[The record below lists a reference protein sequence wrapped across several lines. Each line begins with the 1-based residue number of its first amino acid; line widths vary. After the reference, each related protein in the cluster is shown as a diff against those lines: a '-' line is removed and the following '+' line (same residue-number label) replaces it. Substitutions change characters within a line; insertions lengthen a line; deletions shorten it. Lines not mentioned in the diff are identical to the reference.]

1 MKVCLITGK
10 SGVVFE
16 ELDTTQDII
25 RQIAARLGSV
35 PQNITIER
43 MEISCQ
49 NFDIFRSINSSSDI
63 ITGIDFSSGEPV
75 ICGAYVVAHYDS
87 NRGVCRGLN
96 VYEES
101 VLMNAANK
109 SGVIC
114 TFNQAP
120 AIAEQRKH
128 EEAIRTY
135 SDKWYQIDREMFRIA
150 LNAAIDQIISEYS
163 KNKRRVYRDIF
174 EKHPALKRQAILNP
188 LLHDYLYI
196 SGYTNSDIEELI
208 KNA

>member
-1 MKVCLITGK
+1 MRVCLITGK
-10 SGVVFE
+10 SGIVFE

-25 RQIAARLGSV
+25 RQIAVRLGSV

-49 NFDIFRSINSSSDI
+49 NFDIFRSINSPSDI
-63 ITGIDFSSGEPV
+63 VTGIDFSSGEPV
-75 ICGAYVVAHYDS
+75 ICGAYVAAHYDS

-101 VLMNAANK
+101 VLKNAANK
-109 SGVIC
+109 TGVIC

-120 AIAEQRKH
+120 VIEEQRKQKMLKQAKS
-128 EEAIRTY
+128 EEGLKI
-135 SDKWYQIDREMFRIA
+135 DKELFEYAFKG
-150 LNAAIDQIISEYS
+150 AIDQIIDEYRE
-163 KNKRRVYRDIF
+163 NKKRLYHDIF
-174 EKHPALKRQAILNP
+174 EKHPELQRQAVLNP
-188 LLHDYLYI
+188 LLHQYLYI
-196 SGYTNSDIEELI
+196 SGFSNSDIEELI